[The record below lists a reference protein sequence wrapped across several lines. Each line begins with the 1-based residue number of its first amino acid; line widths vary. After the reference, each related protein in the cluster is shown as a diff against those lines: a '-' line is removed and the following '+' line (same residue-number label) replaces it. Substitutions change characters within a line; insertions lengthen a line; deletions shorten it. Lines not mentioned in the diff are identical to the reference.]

1 MQRRIVRTVAIV
13 LTALLA
19 LATLT
24 AGVPARAQERTRCF
38 PETGQ
43 CVSGRLLDYWERNGG
58 LAVFGYP
65 ISEQRIET
73 VEGSWAGPVQWFERD
88 RLEDHSNEGL
98 GVLAGRLGAR
108 ALELQGRPWHT
119 LPIANE
125 TPAGCR
131 YFPQTGHTLCG
142 VFLSYWERNGG
153 LARFG
158 YPISQ
163 PRIETIENWTG
174 TIQYFERRRMEH
186 HTEFAGTPYEVL
198 LGLLGRD
205 MLTAQGLPACA
216 APPRTMFV
224 SFGLEPRIGDVLF
237 RSSLICPAQTYSYIP
252 AAFQPFQTG
261 YMIWMDLGADG
272 RYIIVIKGPGRPGP
286 EPTYFITPDTYQ
298 EGEVLPPVG
307 DPPPGLYVPVRG
319 FGKIWRGSRGQ
330 GQWMGYGTAPE
341 RREQANVQYFGGGG
355 LVVQLIETDQVWVL
369 GPPLNNYWDK
379 R

>member
-1 MQRRIVRTVAIV
+1 MQRRIVRTAAIV

-24 AGVPARAQERTRCF
+24 AGAPALAHERTRCF

-43 CVSGRLLDYWERNGG
+43 CVSGRLLEYWERNGG

-73 VEGSWAGPVQWFERD
+73 VEGSWTGPVQWFERD
-88 RLEDHSNEGL
+88 RLEDHSNDGL

-108 ALELQGRPWHT
+108 ALELQGRPWQT
-119 LPIANE
+119 MPLASE
-125 TPAGCR
+125 TPAGCT

-142 VFLSYWERNGG
+142 VFLRYWERNGG

-163 PRIETIENWTG
+163 PRVETIAGWTG

-186 HTEFAGTPYEVL
+186 HTEYAGTPYEVL

-205 MLTAQGLPACA
+205 MLAAQGLAACA
-216 APPRTMFV
+216 TPQYTVA
-224 SFGLEPRIGDVLF
+224 FGLEPRISEVLF
-237 RSSLICPAQTYSYIP
+237 RSSLICPAQTYGYIP
-252 AAFQPFQTG
+252 AAFQPFQGG
-261 YMIWMDLGADG
+261 YMIWLDQGADG

-286 EPTYFITPDTYQ
+286 EPTYFVTADTYQ
-298 EGEVLPPVG
+298 EGDVLPPVG

-330 GQWMGYGTAPE
+330 GQWIGYGTAPE
-341 RREQANVQYFGGGG
+341 RGERAHVQYFGGGG
-355 LVVQLIETDQVWVL
+355 LVVQLIETDQVFVL
-369 GPPLNNYWDK
+369 GPPFSNYWDK